1 MNIDKNSPRYSVKND
16 IIHIDLTEPFNGW
29 QITPQYMP
37 CEDRGMNIGLAKTYG
52 EVYKTQSLIINNIV
66 EPNIVE

>member
-1 MNIDKNSPRYSVKND
+1 MS
-16 IIHIDLTEPFNGW
+16 
-29 QITPQYMP
+29 
-37 CEDRGMNIGLAKTYG
+37 CEDRFIGLSKTYG